1 MLFLGEPVA
10 DGGVCQDGREGIV
23 GEPEVVELILGFP
36 DFEHLLRLLRGVPHA
51 EHLLRGGAHHQRI
64 RGEEADL
71 VFASPGPRRRGDGH
85 RPRPRTTHAAREDGC
100 DGVGGGRVVDGF
112 GGRSSFPAFGSP
124 DGQRR
129 DVKIVVVV
137 ILLLLLGFLRVRI
150 VLVAVVILF
159 TSRVNV
165 LAVGHVNVRVVERG
179 GGGGLLR
186 GSLSRLEGFANLGA
200 LAVAAEPLPFRRH
213 LAQTEAKRVSARRAP
228 AAA

>member
-1 MLFLGEPVA
+1 MLLLGEPVA

-36 DFEHLLRLLRGVPHA
+36 DFEHLLSLLRGVPHA
-51 EHLLRGGAHHQRI
+51 EHLLRGGANHQRI

-85 RPRPRTTHAAREDGC
+85 RPRPRTTHAAREDGG
-100 DGVGGGRVVDGF
+100 DGVGGGWVVDGF
-112 GGRSSFPAFGSP
+112 RGRSSFPAFGSP

-150 VLVAVVILF
+150 VLVTVVILF
-159 TSRVNV
+159 PPRVNV

-179 GGGGLLR
+179 GGGGRR

-200 LAVAAEPLPFRRH
+200 LAVAAEPLALRRY
-213 LAQTEAKRVSARRAP
+213 LAQPEAKRVRTRRAP
-228 AAA
+228 AAS